1 MKKAKFL
8 NIYFYYFLIAFF
20 LLLIASNFYYFFLD
34 FNLTSLFPIIIQLII
49 LLMLIYRDYRVK
61 LVMRIW
67 SGFFLI
73 LANGLIFFGRL
84 LKEFSSGFQDFYFKN
99 YLGCSFMLIIGVV
112 IFLLN
117 EKLVVISENNESVKL

>member
-84 LKEFSSGFQDFYFKN
+84 LKEFSSGFQDFYFKVFRKKLYRLN
-99 YLGCSFMLIIGVV
+99 TK
-112 IFLLN
+112 LL
-117 EKLVVISENNESVKL
+117 

>member
-73 LANGLIFFGRL
+73 LANSLIFFGRL
-84 LKEFSSGFQDFYFKN
+84 LKEFSSSFQDFDFKN